1 VAAQIEV
8 CNRAVIKLGGSTLLT
23 SLSDNSKL
31 ARTFA
36 ALWDTCR
43 KAELRKRNWN
53 FALARDEL
61 AKLSAAPPWGFGNQ
75 FQLPTDFLRLV
86 QVSDVYVAPGLVD
99 YRNSD
104 DSPYAIEGQ
113 HLLTD
118 FGDPLKIRY
127 VRDVTDP
134 GFFDAL
140 FVECLACKL
149 AFEACYAVTQ
159 SREGQRVAMDD
170 YKLAVKDAA
179 AANAIERPPQGL
191 PDDSWVLGRL

>member
-1 VAAQIEV
+1 MAAQIEV

-23 SLSDNSKL
+23 SLSDNGKL

-53 FALARDEL
+53 FALARGSL
-61 AKLSAAPPWGFGNQ
+61 PKLSDTPRGFSYQ
-75 FQLPTDFLRLV
+75 YQLPTDFLRLV

-99 YRNSD
+99 YRNFD

-118 FGDPLKIRY
+118 FSDPLKIRY

-134 GFFDAL
+134 GIFDAL

-149 AFEACYAVTQ
+149 AFEACYTVTQ
-159 SREGQRVAMDD
+159 SREGQKVAMDD

-179 AANAIERPPQGL
+179 AANAVERPPQGL